1 MFVGHFAVGLAAKPI
16 APRVSLAILILSA
29 VLADAL
35 WIAFFT
41 AGLEQ
46 VVIEPGIMATNSL
59 NLVSVPFSHG
69 LVMDVVWAVVLAGI
83 YFGARRDSR
92 GAWMIVAVVLSHWIL
107 DVVSHR
113 PDMPLAPG
121 VDLRFGL
128 GLWNSRVATFLVEG
142 TLWFIAIV
150 VYVRATRPRGRAGV
164 YGFWLTIAILTALW
178 LVSLRGDPPPSLF
191 VLAVFNVILVGVILA
206 WSAWMDRARTLKSAT
221 P

>member
-1 MFVGHFAVGLAAKPI
+1 MFVGHYAVGLAAKPT
-16 APRVSLAILILSA
+16 APKVSLAILFLSA

-35 WIAFFT
+35 WIVFFT

-83 YFGARRDSR
+83 YFGAGRGWR

-121 VDLRFGL
+121 GDLRFGL
-128 GLWNSRVATFLVEG
+128 GLYNSRVATFLVEG

-178 LVSLRGDPPPSLF
+178 LVSLRGDPPP
-191 VLAVFNVILVGVILA
+191 
-206 WSAWMDRARTLKSAT
+206 
-221 P
+221 